1 MIYPHARA
9 THSVG
14 CNCLLSLSLARV
26 GRQCGWGIPL
36 MAGMMCQNFASQLP
50 AARYRKRKLF
60 TTYATRSSG
69 VRMERVRRT
78 ASTASTQ
85 RQYIVICTLWFV
97 CKPPSH
103 TCTRTRT
110 HWLWVLRLKRV
121 GGSVWTPTKA
131 HLSMQFSFVAERP
144 QQSHV

>member
-1 MIYPHARA
+1 MIHPHARA

-14 CNCLLSLSLARV
+14 CNCLLPLSLARV

-85 RQYIVICTLWFV
+85 RQYIVHLHTLV
-97 CKPPSH
+97 RVQTTLSH
-103 TCTRTRT
+103 MHSYT
-110 HWLWVLRLKRV
+110 HTLAL
-121 GGSVWTPTKA
+121 GFVWTPTKA